1 MELSNNRDKIEYAV
15 MNPSENITILV
26 LSNVDKG
33 NYSYIAKELL
43 KKEQIAEQ
51 VGFIKLPKNAEKLKL
66 PSGEVFD
73 IILEMAGNEFCGNA
87 AMSAAAYY
95 AIKNGINNGNII
107 VKTTGVDKV
116 IDVKV
121 KYDNSTYVGTND
133 RFKTEDNFITYEGIV
148 NMPKAKE
155 VSEVTFLCGE
165 TFKVVY
171 FEGIAH
177 IIIEEKEIDNIDEYK
192 KYLEKNIK
200 SWCEYLKVK
209 ALGIMI
215 CEGLDTTK
223 PYAFENIENEVRI
236 LPLVYVKDVDTLYWE
251 SSCASGTTALGVYL
265 NNKTKKEVSVN
276 VIQPSG
282 TTLHIKINN
291 NEYLLRGKVSLMSEN
306 YIEC

>member
-15 MNPSENITILV
+15 MNPSKNITILV
-26 LSNVDKG
+26 LSDVDKE

-87 AMSAAAYY
+87 TMSAAAYY
-95 AIKNGINNGNII
+95 AIKNGINDGNII

-177 IIIEEKEIDNIDEYK
+177 IIIEEKEIDNID
-192 KYLEKNIK
+192 
-200 SWCEYLKVK
+200 
-209 ALGIMI
+209 
-215 CEGLDTTK
+215 
-223 PYAFENIENEVRI
+223 
-236 LPLVYVKDVDTLYWE
+236 
-251 SSCASGTTALGVYL
+251 
-265 NNKTKKEVSVN
+265 
-276 VIQPSG
+276 
-282 TTLHIKINN
+282 
-291 NEYLLRGKVSLMSEN
+291 
-306 YIEC
+306 

>member
-1 MELSNNRDKIEYAV
+1 MELNNNRDKIEYAV

-26 LSNVDKG
+26 LSDVDRGK
-33 NYSYIAKELL
+33 YSYIAKELL

-51 VGFIKLPKNAEKLKL
+51 VGFIKLPKNVEKLKL

-87 AMSAAAYY
+87 TMSAAAYY
-95 AIKNGINNGNII
+95 AIKNGINDGNMM

-155 VSEVTFLCGE
+155 VSEVTFLSGE
-165 TFKVVY
+165 TFTVVY

-177 IIIEEKEIDNIDEYK
+177 IIIEEKEIDDIDEYK

-215 CEGLDTTK
+215 CEGLDVTK
-223 PYAFENIENEVRI
+223 TYAFENKENEVRM